1 MQKPIKSS
9 AIANANIALVKYWGK
24 RDKKLIL
31 PNNSSISV
39 TLKDL
44 YAHTTVDFSKGYK
57 EDIFVLNGRKFRV
70 GTEEYDK
77 YTGLFLR
84 LVRKMAKT
92 NLKAKVF
99 SNNNFP
105 TAAGLA
111 SSAAGFAALATAV
124 NEALGLGL
132 NKRDLSM
139 LARRGSGSA
148 TRSIYGGFVKWRKG
162 KKEDGTDSY
171 AKQIAD
177 VKYWPDF
184 RIIVCITTKEEKKI
198 KSRAGMAQTVATCP
212 VYNGWL
218 KAAKED
224 LKNME
229 KAIAKKDF
237 SLLGKTAERNC
248 LKMHAIMMT
257 TTPPIFYFNKTTINV
272 MQSVLE
278 WRKEGA
284 ECYFSIDASPQVKI
298 ICLEKNVKKIKE
310 KCKRFK
316 GVKEIIVTKPGEG
329 VRIVKK
335 HLF

>member
-1 MQKPIKSS
+1 MQKPIKAS

-31 PNNSSISV
+31 PNNSSVSV

-44 YAHTTVDFSKGYK
+44 YAHTTVDFSKNYDK
-57 EDIFVLNGRKFRV
+57 DIFILNGREFRV
-70 GTEEYDK
+70 GTEEHE
-77 YTGLFLR
+77 YTELFLS
-84 LVRKMAKT
+84 LVRKIAKSK
-92 NLKAKVF
+92 LRAKVV

-111 SSAAGFAALATAV
+111 SSAAGFAALAAAT
-124 NEALGLGL
+124 NEALKLGL
-132 NKRDLSM
+132 DKKKLSM

-148 TRSIYGGFVKWRKG
+148 TRSIYSGFVKWRKG

-177 VKYWPDF
+177 AKYWPDF

-218 KAAKED
+218 KASKDD
-224 LKNME
+224 LKNIE
-229 KAIAKKDF
+229 KAITKKDF
-237 SLLGKTAERNC
+237 TLLGKTAERNC

-257 TTPPIFYFNKTTINV
+257 TTPPIFYFNKPTIDV
-272 MQSVLE
+272 MQSVLG
-278 WRKEGA
+278 WRKEGI

-310 KCKRFK
+310 KCKNLK
-316 GVKEIIVTKPGEG
+316 GIKKIIVTKPGEG